1 MLWERG
7 CQSRRW
13 EELLIQAV
21 FIILS
26 HYKPYPILIK
36 QTCLWLLENSEW
48 LIVTKYIWIIQSFF
62 RNWLSAM
69 LGNDRL
75 RDCTNQE
82 AQGAESECRGYWNTS
97 SQGWEPAWWP
107 LCNAPIF
114 PVLFTHLEP
123 KILLLQPEFAAWINE
138 CEINIYHTVS
148 SERII

>member
-21 FIILS
+21 FIILL

-48 LIVTKYIWIIQSFF
+48 LIITKYVCIIQCFF
-62 RNWLSAM
+62 RNWHSAM
-69 LGNDRL
+69 LGDNRL
-75 RDCTNQE
+75 RDCTNQ
-82 AQGAESECRGYWNTS
+82 GAETECRGHWNTS
-97 SQGWEPAWWP
+97 SQRWEPAWWP

-114 PVLFTHLEP
+114 PAFFMQLEP
-123 KILLLQPEFAAWINE
+123 KILLLQPEFAMWINE
-138 CEINIYHTVS
+138 CETNLYHTVS